1 MFPVRVFS
9 VIFSFHVPCVKFWVY
24 TKKTV
29 TYSRLGARLTSLP
42 YSRLGA
48 RLTSLGDMM
57 GRMRKTDVW
66 VKGMGCRG
74 CTCLA
79 DPQLP
84 WPLEELEAGPC
95 TFCWCTE
102 HVGSRLQRIR
112 SYDGRDHALCFVLF
126 LLRNW
131 VKLNMEVQTYSCCGS
146 SVNDFRSSSHFLT
159 VRR

>member
-1 MFPVRVFS
+1 MFPVCVFP

-24 TKKTV
+24 AKKTV
-29 TYSRLGARLTSLP
+29 HYSG
-42 YSRLGA
+42 LGA
-48 RLTSLGDMM
+48 RLTSLGDTMW
-57 GRMRKTDVW
+57 RMRKTDVW

-95 TFCWCTE
+95 TFWWCTE
-102 HVGSRLQRIR
+102 HVGSGLQRIR
-112 SYDGRDHALCFVLF
+112 SYDGRDRALCIVLF

-131 VKLNMEVQTYSCCGS
+131 VKLSMEVQAYSHCGFS
-146 SVNDFRSSSHFLT
+146 ASGFRSSSHFLT
-159 VRR
+159 VKRWKIRYQLIFFF